1 MIVVAK
7 EAPNNQ
13 IAVKSIVV
21 HEATNDSNLSIV
33 NKKEVAFQCNLERKP
48 SNCKE
53 GS

>member
-1 MIVVAK
+1 MIIVAK

-33 NKKEVAFQCNLERKP
+33 NKRGCIPMQSGKKT
-48 SNCKE
+48 K
-53 GS
+53 